1 MVSARTNKCSEA
13 AISAMKMTGPI
24 QVRVALV
31 TREWVTRA
39 MDSTN
44 MEASATARDMVARVW
59 VTRAMDRI
67 PASRV
72 MDKLPANS
80 RANSGS
86 KASRASRA
94 SDQEQK

>member
-1 MVSARTNKCSEA
+1 MKDSATRETGRIMVSARTNKCSEA

-31 TREWVTRA
+31 TRE
-39 MDSTN
+39 
-44 MEASATARDMVARVW
+44 W